1 MQTLLVLFIMLPLF
15 SACTVARMGAT
26 GKNSGSFIGLGGPII
41 VPLPGGSNKAIENFN
56 SGPSQRKV
64 DILFV
69 DDNSASMDP
78 MQSSLGS
85 KFSAFSD
92 ALQGLD
98 WQVGVTTTDCSA
110 GPYGIC
116 GSLVPIAGTGGTL
129 LTPAIANFQQAFND
143 TIVRPET
150 VGCIAR
156 GDCPSGIS
164 EPLKA
169 TMGAF
174 DKRNTSNAG
183 LFRTGAS
190 LAVIML
196 TNADEKNDGTGNPTS
211 AQAVINRFK
220 SVWGN
225 SKVMRA
231 YAVDVIPGDDD
242 CLSSATA
249 ASSGQVFFGRG
260 PSALASLTGGLSES
274 ICADDF
280 SPLLT
285 QIADDLQM
293 VPNVIAL
300 AHTPKAGTLEV
311 TLTPDPGISF
321 TSAKNMV
328 IFAKALPANTA
339 ITISYE
345 F

>member
-1 MQTLLVLFIMLPLF
+1 
-15 SACTVARMGAT
+15 MGANA
-26 GKNSGSFIGLGGPII
+26 KASGSFLGLGGGPVII
-41 VPLPGGSNKAIENFN
+41 PLPGGGNKAIENFN

-78 MQSSLGS
+78 LQSSLGS
-85 KFSAFSD
+85 KFPAFSD

-116 GSLVPIAGTGGTL
+116 GSLVPIAGVGGTL
-129 LTPAIANFQQAFND
+129 LTPSIANFQQAFND

-169 TMGAF
+169 AMSAF

-183 LFRTGAS
+183 FFRAGAS

-196 TNADEKNDGTGNPTS
+196 TNADEKNDGTGSPTS
-211 AQAVINRFK
+211 AQAVVNRFR
-220 SVWGN
+220 SIWGN
-225 SKVMRA
+225 SKDMKA
-231 YAVDVIPGDDD
+231 YAVDVIPGDTA
-242 CLSSATA
+242 CLNSASA
-249 ASSGQVFFGRG
+249 ASSGQVFYGKG
-260 PSALASLTGGLSES
+260 PSALATLTGGLSES
-274 ICADDF
+274 ICAADF
-280 SPLLT
+280 SPLLA
-285 QIADDLQM
+285 QIGDDLQT
-293 VPNVIAL
+293 VPNVITL

-311 TLTPDPGISF
+311 SLTPDPGISF
-321 TSAKNMV
+321 TSVGNV
-328 IFAKALPANTA
+328 VVFARALPADTA
-339 ITISYE
+339 ITITYE